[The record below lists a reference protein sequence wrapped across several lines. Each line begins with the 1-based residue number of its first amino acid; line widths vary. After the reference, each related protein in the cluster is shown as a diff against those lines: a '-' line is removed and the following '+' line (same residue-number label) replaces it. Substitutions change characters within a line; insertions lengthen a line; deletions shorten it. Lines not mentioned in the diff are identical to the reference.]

1 MEQHIFYNH
10 VSNWVRSHRNPETI
24 ETLRN
29 FVDKAL
35 QPAEV
40 KERLYREIDYKESI
54 LLRQPSFTVNNT
66 TTYLADEDG
75 TPRFYASRF
84 SAVCK
89 LAELTLKGYDVEL
102 EQNNNQYFIT
112 LSRTA
117 PVNSMSAAA

>member
-1 MEQHIFYNH
+1 MEQQIFYSH

-35 QPAEV
+35 QPADI

-54 LLRQPSFTVNNT
+54 LRRQPSFTVNED
-66 TTYLADEDG
+66 TTYLAGDDG
-75 TPRFYASRF
+75 APRLYASRF

-102 EQNNNQYFIT
+102 MQNNNQYLIT
-112 LSRTA
+112 LSNTA
-117 PVNSMSAAA
+117 PVHMKVAA